1 LSRNA
6 LGEIDGYLPQADFR
20 HRNTSPPEGG
30 SGKRELDGGDG
41 FTFEEFG
48 VGSDT
53 EGFQQAGLHLSREG
67 VDLVNAEAC
76 GANPIPEL
84 LLARGSF
91 KNPQNGVRDFLSVA
105 GRG

>member
-1 LSRNA
+1 M
-6 LGEIDGYLPQADFR
+6 Q
-20 HRNTSPPEGG
+20 
-30 SGKRELDGGDG
+30 ELDRDDG
-41 FTFEEFG
+41 FTFEEFS

-53 EGFQQAGLHLSREG
+53 EGFQQAGLHFRREG

-84 LLARGSF
+84 LFSRGSF